1 MTKKLYKKA
10 RTEYFKLKQKVDI
23 KEEQLDKLMRRQREL
38 EEELRMERKLEE
50 ALRRQRELEEEL
62 RMERK
67 LEEALRRQRELED
80 ELLKKMAERQQ

>member
-1 MTKKLYKKA
+1 MATKTDDKKLYKKA

-50 ALRRQRELEEEL
+50 ALRRQRELEDEL
-62 RMERK
+62 R
-67 LEEALRRQRELED
+67 
-80 ELLKKMAERQQ
+80 KKTAERQQ